1 MVIHD
6 NDHDQGFTNLD
17 ERDMINTTHAYF
29 EKDFKLIKRG
39 LLLPFEKI
47 KLGLHLKEFDSTI
60 VITLQSVK
68 LKLIIILCLVRVRL
82 NPLLNLKLTPRVS
95 QPSPLNRISSWDLWP
110 KTFQG
115 KRNMST
121 LF

>member
-6 NDHDQGFTNLD
+6 DDHDQGFTNLD

-47 KLGLHLKEFDSTI
+47 KLGLHL
-60 VITLQSVK
+60 
-68 LKLIIILCLVRVRL
+68 
-82 NPLLNLKLTPRVS
+82 
-95 QPSPLNRISSWDLWP
+95 
-110 KTFQG
+110 
-115 KRNMST
+115 
-121 LF
+121 

>member
-6 NDHDQGFTNLD
+6 DDHDQGFTNLD

-95 QPSPLNRISSWDLWP
+95 QPSPLNRISS
-110 KTFQG
+110 
-115 KRNMST
+115 
-121 LF
+121 